1 MSAAVKTDPHRTD
14 PDASPTLR
22 GRLRKFCWRQL
33 EQLSWVGLFCAG
45 VFLAA
50 SVTPSLLPRPYV
62 VQGILSGF
70 AIAAGY
76 GIGVSGLWVWRFLE
90 FRDVPCRLQKRVSAV
105 LAILVTGLI
114 VAVVCQMSFWQNS
127 IRQLMQ
133 MEPLET
139 AWPYRTLAI
148 AIVFSLVI
156 IGLSRV
162 VIWCSARV
170 SIRLRRYL
178 PPKVAWVCTAVIM
191 FFLLSALVNG
201 VLLESLLN
209 AADESFA
216 EIDELIDTGVRQPDR
231 PLASG
236 AATSLI
242 DWASIGRRGKLF
254 IVDGPGQQEIAE
266 FTGQPAKEPLRIYVG
281 YRSAEDEE
289 SRAALALEEMIRV
302 GAFERSVLI
311 VATPTGTGWLD
322 PSAVDTVEYL
332 HHGDTAIVST
342 QYSYLPSWLTIIG
355 DPQSSRRSARALFDV
370 VYEHWKTLPKDRR
383 PRFFLHGLSLG
394 SLGSEACDDLFTIF
408 EDPIDG
414 AVRSGPPFP
423 STQWA
428 ELTASRQPD
437 SPAWR
442 PVFRDSAMVRFTG
455 QENVLDS
462 GQRWGPIRSVYLQ
475 YASDPMVFFSE
486 DLLLQEPEWMS
497 SPRGPDVSPEL
508 RWYPVVTFLQIA
520 FDLPLATSVPIG
532 YGHNYAP
539 AHYID
544 AWVAVTEPDWSAEE
558 IARLKDHF
566 RDRIPP
572 GF

>member
-1 MSAAVKTDPHRTD
+1 MTDQKQQALASASAGP
-14 PDASPTLR
+14 
-22 GRLRKFCWRQL
+22 RLRQRLALFWTRQL
-33 EQLSWVGLFCAG
+33 RNLSWVGLLLAG

-50 SVTPSLLPRPYV
+50 SMTPSLLPRPYL

-76 GIGVSGLWVWRFLE
+76 SIGVLGLWGWRFLQ
-90 FRDVPCRLQKRVSAV
+90 FRDIPKTWHMRLRLLFGLPVA
-105 LAILVTGLI
+105 LLILLVTGRM
-114 VAVVCQMSFWQNS
+114 VFWQNS

-133 MEPLET
+133 MEPLES
-139 AWPYRTLAI
+139 AYPYRTLLIAAI
-148 AIVFSLVI
+148 FSLVLVLLGRVI
-156 IGLSRV
+156 LWLSGN
-162 VIWCSARV
+162 V
-170 SIRLRRYL
+170 SVRLKRFL
-178 PPKVAWVCTAVIM
+178 PPRVAWVCSGLIM
-191 FFLLSALVNG
+191 FFLLSTLVNG
-201 VLLESLLN
+201 VLLRSLLD

-216 EIDELIDTGVRQPDR
+216 EIDERIDAGVEQPER

-236 AATSLI
+236 SAASLI
-242 DWASIGRRGKLF
+242 EWSSIGRRGKLF
-254 IVDGPGQQEIAE
+254 IVEGPRQQEIAD
-266 FTGQPAKEPLRIYVG
+266 FTGRDATEPLRIYVG
-281 YRSAEDEE
+281 YRTAPSEE
-289 SRAALALEEMIRV
+289 ARAQLALQEMKRV

-322 PSAVDTVEYL
+322 PSAVDTVEFL

-355 DPQSSRRSARALFDV
+355 DPQSSRRSARALFDA
-370 VYEHWKTLPKDRR
+370 VYGHWKTLPKDNR

-408 EDPIDG
+408 EDPIHG

-437 SPAWR
+437 SPQWR

-455 QENVLDS
+455 QENALSS

-486 DLLLQEPEWMS
+486 DLLLNEPDWMQ

-532 YGHNYAP
+532 FGHNYAP

-544 AWVAVTEPDWSAEE
+544 AWMEVTQPSGWTEDG
-558 IARLKDHF
+558 IRRLKDEF
-566 RDRIPP
+566 RDRIPA